1 MLERWYQA
9 EARKACFNSLKDLKN
24 NPLLVLPTG
33 TGKSIIIANIIKEA
47 IKNFPFIKVMML
59 THVGELVKQ
68 NASKLQGALLQEV
81 GIYSAGLKSFD
92 TDNQVIF
99 ATVQSVYSAL
109 KADLNAFGKRHLIII
124 DECHLLSSNDNSMYR
139 QALNKFKE
147 LNHKLRVV
155 GLTATP
161 YRLRGGH
168 LLEQDN
174 PIFNTVAYDLSHSF
188 NRLIDE
194 GFLSDLITLRPTTHV
209 DMKDVSVERGDFK
222 TSEINKKFT
231 TKLIKDACDFA
242 KQKAQEQNRK
252 HFLFFV
258 SSIETAQEVSDYLN
272 QIDIASAAVHSKN
285 ELKHNQEALELFRQ
299 GDLKALVNVDQ
310 LTTGFDVP
318 FIDMLV
324 ILRPTI
330 SASLH
335 VQMLGRGT
343 RPAVGKKN
351 CLVLD
356 FVGNIERLGAI
367 NDPLI
372 PIKPRKGVEGDAPV
386 KACPNC
392 GFYVHT
398 SVMVCPAC
406 GQEFAHKKIEY
417 TLFDGS
423 VIVCDPAH
431 IDFETLAKLQNEANS
446 KRKGTIVGGVE
457 SVKFYK
463 HLGKNRTY
471 SLKVSYFVKTLN
483 CRERAT
489 RFYEYI
495 HFNNFKEIPK
505 KMAHKWWIK
514 HCNDD
519 VPVTTQE
526 AFERVAEF
534 KRPYFVT
541 ISNPTSKYPL
551 IKEVIFKERE

>member
-1 MLERWYQA
+1 MKERWYQL
-9 EARKACFNSLKDLKN
+9 EAKQAYFDSLKTLNN

-33 TGKSIIIANIIKEA
+33 TGKSIIIANIIKDTL
-47 IKNFPFIKVMML
+47 KKYPFVRVMML

-68 NASKLQGALLQEV
+68 NARKLQGALLQEV
-81 GIYSAGLKSFD
+81 GIYSAGLGSLD
-92 TDNQVIF
+92 TDNNVIF
-99 ATVQSVYSAL
+99 GTVQSVYSAL
-109 KADLNAFGKRHLIII
+109 KRDLNTFGVRHLIII

-139 QALNKFKE
+139 QVLSKFKE

-174 PIFNTVAYDLSHSF
+174 PIFNSVAYDLSHSF
-188 NRLIDE
+188 NRLIEE
-194 GFLSDLITLRPTTHV
+194 GFLSDLVTLKPKTFF
-209 DMKDVSVERGDFK
+209 DMQDVSVERGDYK
-222 TSEINKKFT
+222 TSEVNEMFT
-231 TKLIKDACDFA
+231 TNLIKDACDFA
-242 KQKAQEQNRK
+242 CDVANTQKRK
-252 HFLFFV
+252 HWLVFV
-258 SSIETAQEVSDYLN
+258 SSIEVANELSQYLN
-272 QIDIASAAVHSKN
+272 DVGIPCASIHSKN
-285 ELKHNQEALELFRQ
+285 NAKDNQEALELFRQ

-324 ILRPTI
+324 VLRPTI

-343 RPAVGKKN
+343 RPAVGKQN

-372 PIKPRKGVEGDAPV
+372 PIKPRKGIEGDAPV
-386 KACPNC
+386 KACPEC
-392 GFYVHT
+392 GTYVHT
-398 SVMVCPAC
+398 SIMLCPSC
-406 GQEFAHKKIEY
+406 GHEFEHKKIEY
-417 TLFDGS
+417 TLYDGS
-423 VIVCDPAH
+423 VIACDPARV
-431 IDFETLAKLQNEANS
+431 DYFTLEKLQNDENQ
-446 KRKGTIVGGVE
+446 KKKGIIVGGVE

-483 CRERAT
+483 CREKAVR
-489 RFYEYI
+489 YDEYI
-495 HFNNFKEIPK
+495 HFNNYKPYPK
-505 KMAHKWWIK
+505 HLAKVWWSA

-519 VPVTTQE
+519 VPVSTQE
-526 AFERVAEF
+526 AFKRIDEF
-534 KRPYFVT
+534 KRPVYIAVA
-541 ISNPTSKYPL
+541 NATSKYPTITE
-551 IKEVIFKERE
+551 IKPT